1 MLKRRAVCLNG
12 QPDAAAIG
20 GLPARCYTSPSS
32 FPSSCF
38 EDVMSHVDPAH
49 PLSQLLQRDQRY
61 KLDAYLFVLES
72 LAFGQ
77 ENLGMGAE
85 PPAEELEAAA
95 GTSTEA
101 ATRPRGKGRA
111 KRRQAERHVSGQEL
125 CEAARH
131 YALQQYG
138 FMAPTVLGSWGV
150 RRTNDFGEIVFSMI
164 EIGQMRKTRR
174 DKREDFND
182 IYEFSDAFS
191 RDVAFVVPEGA

>member
-1 MLKRRAVCLNG
+1 
-12 QPDAAAIG
+12 
-20 GLPARCYTSPSS
+20 
-32 FPSSCF
+32 
-38 EDVMSHVDPAH
+38 MSHVDPAH

-85 PPAEELEAAA
+85 PPAEELEAVA
-95 GTSTEA
+95 GTSAET

-182 IYEFSDAFS
+182 IYEFCDAFS
-191 RDVAFVVPEGA
+191 RNVAFVVPEGA